1 MHHWAGIKP
10 KVLNQNKTLAQKGT
24 PRNKAPN
31 TNHSKTT
38 NENKALEE
46 EVAKAVQ
53 HLLALNKD
61 NERDN
66 NDGLS
71 TSSNGENVEV
81 TETTHIVS
89 NDIEQQ
95 NNAFKTP
102 ENTILAPAEETGYR
116 KKPKK
121 GKQLKSINKRSN
133 LEAEFLEYDDHTDG
147 SGSKL
152 STPKR
157 PKFDQESINNV
168 AGLSTEKA
176 SGMSIN
182 ISKYMKVDGGEGCIL
197 SAFYTAGQEEKLK
210 EFVPVYVNIGNRFQA
225 KELIGIRKNTKFV
238 STNSKTK
245 SKSVDDQANY
255 LVLSFENRKKPTHH
269 SSSIL

>member
-24 PRNKAPN
+24 PRNKTPN

-46 EVAKAVQ
+46 EVAKGVQ

-81 TETTHIVS
+81 TETTDIDS

-102 ENTILAPAEETGYR
+102 ENTILAPAEEIGYR
-116 KKPKK
+116 KKSKK
-121 GKQLKSINKRSN
+121 GNQLQSINKRSN
-133 LEAEFLEYDDHTDG
+133 LEAEFLEYDDHTAV
-147 SGSKL
+147 SYTHL
-152 STPKR
+152 TLPTKR
-157 PKFDQESINNV
+157 IV
-168 AGLSTEKA
+168 
-176 SGMSIN
+176 
-182 ISKYMKVDGGEGCIL
+182 
-197 SAFYTAGQEEKLK
+197 
-210 EFVPVYVNIGNRFQA
+210 
-225 KELIGIRKNTKFV
+225 
-238 STNSKTK
+238 
-245 SKSVDDQANY
+245 
-255 LVLSFENRKKPTHH
+255 
-269 SSSIL
+269 